1 MIVKD
6 ASNSEGMEHN
16 YVMVQTVETSDIRT
30 ASEMRI
36 ALLNGERAAR
46 GIGVMR
52 FTSRFQAVN
61 GYFITAR
68 VDTLLVTNNGISC
81 EVQARQRV

>member
-1 MIVKD
+1 MVLTVKRND
-6 ASNSEGMEHN
+6 TH
-16 YVMVQTVETSDIRT
+16 T
-30 ASEMRI
+30 ASEVCVV
-36 ALLNGERAAR
+36 LFDSKRAAR
-46 GIGVMR
+46 RIRVMR
-52 FTSRFQAVN
+52 FTSGFEAVY